1 MFDNI
6 RYDILKNFKDKI
18 GKEEKEEDYYNFFK
32 KEQLER
38 LFKINAVIKN
48 DSKELAKIALLGTK
62 PKKEVVEEFK
72 KEKKKIYAN
81 LLKCIDDSI
90 LSQLNYYLKAY
101 QDNLLVIAENR
112 LKVSLHFVDFLN
124 ENCLA
129 KVNYSVS
136 KKILTFYTP
145 LELRKEIEE
154 LLKDKKIKKYSR
166 ENTIINGNL
175 HNLIS
180 TYGIIPLKNLNI
192 IYNRIYGKI
201 KEEKLFDSILLNNI
215 IDDNIRL
222 VPLED
227 DYLAYG
233 LGFDEEDDVF
243 TFYYQQEETLN
254 YKEFNIE
261 EYEKI
266 GEGTYHNDF
275 KEYKELCKFLEKRLH
290 LDEIELNEFNENF
303 ILDYIY
309 SYELDEEIA
318 KKNLK
323 RNLSKMYKDLKP
335 KDATYISKEILSI
348 ARNYPNFLWKG
359 YSYNEIKKNKK
370 GRKNE
375 NRK

>member
-1 MFDNI
+1 
-6 RYDILKNFKDKI
+6 
-18 GKEEKEEDYYNFFK
+18 
-32 KEQLER
+32 
-38 LFKINAVIKN
+38 
-48 DSKELAKIALLGTK
+48 
-62 PKKEVVEEFK
+62 
-72 KEKKKIYAN
+72 
-81 LLKCIDDSI
+81 
-90 LSQLNYYLKAY
+90 
-101 QDNLLVIAENR
+101 
-112 LKVSLHFVDFLN
+112 
-124 ENCLA
+124 
-129 KVNYSVS
+129 
-136 KKILTFYTP
+136 
-145 LELRKEIEE
+145 
-154 LLKDKKIKKYSR
+154 
-166 ENTIINGNL
+166 IINGNL